1 MTAVQ
6 LRTELKRMID
16 RTDDLGLLEWV
27 KNMLASGQTNKEMA
41 EDMLRVAR
49 LSDQDIA
56 AGRTYSVDEVK
67 QRLTD
72 RKREA

>member
-1 MTAVQ
+1 MTTVQ

-16 RTDDLGLLEWV
+16 RTDDPGLLEWV
-27 KNMLASGQTNKEMA
+27 KSLLASGESNKEMA
-41 EDMLRVAR
+41 EDMLRAAR

-56 AGRTYSVDEVK
+56 AGRTYSVEEVR
-67 QRLTD
+67 QWLTG

>member
-16 RTDDLGLLEWV
+16 RTDDLGVLEWV
-27 KNMLASGQTNKEMA
+27 KNLLASGQSNKEMA
-41 EDMLRVAR
+41 EDMLRVAM

-56 AGRTYSVDEVK
+56 AGRTHAVEEVK
-67 QRLTD
+67 QWLTD